1 MGFAHENLIIAG
13 KYPIIFFMRKILSF
27 RLVPFLFLLSL
38 YLFQPV
44 EIIPQEKKKSVQKG
58 QVRIITEEIVVEA
71 DTPGESQ
78 ISSVTTIPGKM
89 VEILTSRDLSDVLS
103 FAAGTY
109 VSSGAKSESRLSIRG
124 MDNQRITLLYDGIP
138 QYDPFFSS
146 FDLKTIPSSE
156 IVEIKITKGAS
167 SVLYGPNT
175 LGGVVNIITKRPI
188 SPFISLD
195 MQFDSNG
202 SLDLKSSG
210 TIMWDN
216 FVISGMSVISG
227 SDGFKWWND
236 GKLVRRNN
244 SDYRRYNLLGKL
256 RYYPSKGSELL
267 FEVSSYFS
275 EFGVPSAVSY
285 YNPRYWKFRN
295 WNRFQMNFGGSF
307 PLFKE
312 GSLKVRS
319 YYVRHFNILDS
330 YREFD
335 LIRLNWSSVHKNDS
349 IGGFIIGD
357 VPLSSKTRI
366 KLSLNVRDDRA
377 RIQDDV
383 EEPWM
388 EYAHRTLSAG
398 LEGHWK
404 VFRNWKLVFGTSLD
418 YLNKEV
424 GINKFTVNPIL
435 GITRSLGDELELRF
449 SFSQKSRFPSMRALY
464 STRLGNPFLRDERGT
479 NLELGFKYTGGL
491 QVSGAVFT
499 NRVKDLINAIR
510 LEDGSRT
517 NVNVGRARITGFELG
532 VERNSERFNFSVNYT
547 FLAAKNLDEDRP
559 LDLIPQSQFN
569 FFLDVAVME
578 SLKFLK
584 GVDISFWGLAASR
597 AEVNVFGD
605 IVKFPGYVVLNSLLS
620 FRISGLA
627 LYIKIENLLG
637 ANYVTEPGYPMKS
650 RTYSFGFKF
659 TL

>member
-1 MGFAHENLIIAG
+1 N
-13 KYPIIFFMRKILSF
+13 F
-27 RLVPFLFLLSL
+27 RLVPFLFFVFL
-38 YLFQPV
+38 YFFQPL
-44 EIIPQEKKKSVQKG
+44 EITLQEKKKPVQKG

-71 DTPGESQ
+71 NSPGGSQ
-78 ISSVTTIPGKM
+78 ISSVATIQGKK
-89 VEILTSRDLSDVLS
+89 VERVASRDLSDVFS
-103 FAAGTY
+103 FASGTF

-156 IVEIKITKGAS
+156 IREIKITKGAS

-175 LGGVVNIITKRPI
+175 LGGVVNIITRRPI
-188 SPFISLD
+188 SPSISMD
-195 MQFDSNG
+195 MQFDTNG

-210 TIMWDN
+210 TLMWDN
-216 FVISGMSVISG
+216 FVISGVSVISG
-227 SDGFKWWND
+227 SKGFKWWND
-236 GKLVRRNN
+236 GKLVRRTN
-244 SDYRRYNLLGKL
+244 SDYRRYNIMGKL
-256 RYYPSKGSELL
+256 RYYPSERSELL

-285 YNPRYWKFRN
+285 YKPRYWKFRN
-295 WNRFQMNFGGSF
+295 WNRFQVNFGGSF

-319 YYVRHFNILDS
+319 YYVRYFNILDS

-335 LIRLNWSSVHKNDS
+335 LTRLDWSSVHKNNS

-357 VPLSSKTRI
+357 VPLSSNMGI

-383 EEPWM
+383 GEPWM

-404 VFRNWKLVFGTSLD
+404 VLRNWKLVLGSSLD

-424 GINKFTVNPIL
+424 GNNKFTVNPIL
-435 GITRSLGDELELRF
+435 GLTRSLGEALELRL

-464 STRLGNPFLRDERGT
+464 STGLGNPFLRDERGT
-479 NLELGFKYTGGL
+479 NLELGFRYTKGL
-491 QVSGAVFT
+491 QVSGAVFS
-499 NRVKDLINAIR
+499 NRVKDLINAVR

-517 NVNVGRARITGFELG
+517 NVNVGRARIIGFELG
-532 VERNSERFNFSVNYT
+532 VEKNSDRLNLSVNYT
-547 FLAAKNLDEDRP
+547 FLAARNLDEDRP
-559 LDLIPQSQFN
+559 LDLIPKSQFN
-569 FFLDVAVME
+569 FFLDVAVLE
-578 SLKFLK
+578 SLKLLK

-605 IVKFPGYVVLNSLLS
+605 IVRIPGYVVLNSLFS
-620 FRISGLA
+620 IRISDSS

-637 ANYVTEPGYPMKS
+637 AKYVTEPGYPMKS